1 MIIVKIG
8 MLNCHYAGFR
18 RESNR
23 TTMCASPTNSE
34 TTMPQ
39 TRVLHGTR
47 LSGHTH
53 RVMLFLHLLDLPYAF
68 ADSPADVRRAPAFR
82 ALNPLGQIPVLEDDG
97 VVLADSNAILVYL
110 AKRYAAG
117 TAWLPEDPVGA
128 ARVQRWL
135 SQAAG
140 EIMFGPAAAR
150 VSARFYDTGV
160 PPALSQ
166 ALAARVL
173 GLMEGELAA
182 RDWLAAPQ
190 PTIADVACYSYVAH
204 APEGGIALDP
214 YPRVLAWVARVQALP
229 GFVPMPKE

>member
-1 MIIVKIG
+1 MVAFFT
-8 MLNCHYAGFR
+8 H
-18 RESNR
+18 
-23 TTMCASPTNSE
+23 SE

-39 TRVLHGTR
+39 TRILHGTR

-53 RVMLFLHLLDLPYAF
+53 RVQLFLHLLDLPYDF

-82 ALNPLGQIPVLEDDG
+82 ELNPLGQVPVLQDAG

-140 EIMFGPAAAR
+140 EIMFGPASAR
-150 VSARFYDTGV
+150 VTARFYDTGV
-160 PPALSQ
+160 PAALSQ

-173 GLMEGELAA
+173 GLMDGELAA
-182 RDWLAAPQ
+182 RDWLAGAA
-190 PTIADVACYSYVAH
+190 PTIADVACYSYIAH
-204 APEGGIALDP
+204 APEGGIALEP
-214 YPRVLAWVARVQALP
+214 YPRVQAWVGRVQALP
-229 GFVPMPKE
+229 GFVPMPGE

>member
-1 MIIVKIG
+1 MQPDRI
-8 MLNCHYAGFR
+8 
-18 RESNR
+18 
-23 TTMCASPTNSE
+23 
-34 TTMPQ
+34 
-39 TRVLHGTR
+39 LHGTC

-53 RVMLFLHLLDLPYAF
+53 RVQLFLHLLDLPYTF
-68 ADSPADVRRAPAFR
+68 ADSPADVRASSAFR
-82 ALNPLGQIPVLEDDG
+82 AMNPLGQVPVLQDG
-97 VVLADSNAILVYL
+97 GVALVDSNAILVYL
-110 AKRYAAG
+110 AKRYAPG
-117 TAWLPEDPVGA
+117 GAWLPADAIGA

-173 GLMEGELAA
+173 GLMDGELAA
-182 RDWLAAPQ
+182 HDWLAGAA

-204 APEGGIALDP
+204 APEGGIALDA
-214 YPRVLAWVARVQALP
+214 YPRVLDWIERVRALP
-229 GFVPMPKE
+229 GFVPMPLE

>member
-1 MIIVKIG
+1 MT
-8 MLNCHYAGFR
+8 H
-18 RESNR
+18 
-23 TTMCASPTNSE
+23 
-34 TTMPQ
+34 
-39 TRVLHGTR
+39 TRILHGTR

-53 RVMLFLHLLDLPYAF
+53 RVQLFLHLLDLPYAF
-68 ADSPADVRRAPAFR
+68 ADSPADVRRSAAFR
-82 ALNPLGQIPVLEDDG
+82 SLNPLGQIPVLQDG
-97 VVLADSNAILVYL
+97 EAVLADSNAILVYL

-140 EIMFGPAAAR
+140 EIMFGPATAR
-150 VSARFYDTGV
+150 VQARFYDTGV

-173 GLMEGELAA
+173 GLMDGELAA
-182 RDWLAAPQ
+182 RDWLAADH
-190 PTIADVACYSYVAH
+190 PTVADVACYSYVAH

-214 YPRVLAWVARVQALP
+214 YPHVRAWIARVQALP
-229 GFVPMPKE
+229 GFVAMPRE

>member
-1 MIIVKIG
+1 MT
-8 MLNCHYAGFR
+8 H
-18 RESNR
+18 
-23 TTMCASPTNSE
+23 
-34 TTMPQ
+34 
-39 TRVLHGTR
+39 TRILHGTR

-53 RVMLFLHLLDLPYAF
+53 RVQLFLHLLDLPYAF
-68 ADSPADVRRAPAFR
+68 ADSPADVRRSAAFR
-82 ALNPLGQIPVLEDDG
+82 SFNPLGQIPVLQDG
-97 VVLADSNAILVYL
+97 DAVQADSNAILVYL

-140 EIMFGPAAAR
+140 EIMFGPATAR
-150 VSARFYDTGV
+150 VQARFYDTGV

-173 GLMEGELAA
+173 GLMDGELAA
-182 RDWLAAPQ
+182 RDWLAADH

-214 YPRVLAWVARVQALP
+214 YPHVRAWIARVQALP
-229 GFVPMPKE
+229 GFVAMPRE

>member
-1 MIIVKIG
+1 
-8 MLNCHYAGFR
+8 
-18 RESNR
+18 
-23 TTMCASPTNSE
+23 
-34 TTMPQ
+34 MPQ
-39 TRVLHGTR
+39 TRILHGTR

-53 RVMLFLHLLDLPYAF
+53 RVKLFLHLLDLGYDF
-68 ADSPADVRRAPAFR
+68 SDSPAAVRATPAFR
-82 ALNPLGQIPVLEDDG
+82 ALNPLGQIPVLQDG
-97 VVLADSNAILVYL
+97 DVVLADSNAILVYL

-140 EIMFGPAAAR
+140 EIAFGPAAAR
-150 VSARFYDTGV
+150 INARFFDTGV
-160 PPALSQ
+160 PAALAQ

-182 RDWLAAPQ
+182 RDWLAADA

-204 APEGGIALDP
+204 APEGGIALDA
-214 YPRVLAWVARVQALP
+214 YPRVRAWIGRVQALP
-229 GFVPMPKE
+229 GFVAMPDE